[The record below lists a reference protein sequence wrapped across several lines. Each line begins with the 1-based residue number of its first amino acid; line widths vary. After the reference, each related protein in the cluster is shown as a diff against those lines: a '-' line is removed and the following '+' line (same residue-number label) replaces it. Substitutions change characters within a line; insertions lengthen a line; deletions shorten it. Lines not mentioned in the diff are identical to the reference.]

1 MKASDTIR
9 ALLKISGKKQAD
21 LVQPLG
27 MGSAA
32 SLNNKFSGN
41 RWDADDLIIVG
52 RETNS
57 KPGFLLSDGQF
68 VGYDEAKERKKE
80 GRSRCQT

>member
-9 ALLKISGKKQAD
+9 ALLKIRGMKQGD

-41 RWDADDLIIVG
+41 RWDADDLVIIA

-57 KPGFLLSDGQF
+57 KPGFLLNDGQF
-68 VGYDEAKERKKE
+68 IGYDEVRK
-80 GRSRCQT
+80 